1 MADFYLKIKEKVSFV
16 NFDLLDKI
24 IKKTHSLWEIS
35 QKLSTNIVYLSKF
48 QCSFSIFG
56 VLKCDELFIT
66 LLYPGGQTISLF
78 TPFGAKIG
86 PFLISSIDNQYQI
99 ATNNIY

>member
-56 VLKCDELFIT
+56 VPKCDELFIT
-66 LLYPGGQTISLF
+66 LLYPRGQTLF
-78 TPFGAKIG
+78 PYLHLLEQKLVLF
-86 PFLISSIDNQYQI
+86 
-99 ATNNIY
+99 